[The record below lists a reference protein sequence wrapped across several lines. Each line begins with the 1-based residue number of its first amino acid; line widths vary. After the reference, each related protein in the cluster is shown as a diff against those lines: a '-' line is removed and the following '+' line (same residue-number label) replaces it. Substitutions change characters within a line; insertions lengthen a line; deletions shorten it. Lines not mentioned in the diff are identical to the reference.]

1 MEGKRAKRPVF
12 FDMMEKMGRF
22 CVLLHSCCFADIMST
37 TKIESIQVG
46 DSRLARHPVRREECL
61 LSTTIKKHGGSI
73 FTSAR
78 ARKRVMNNIW
88 RNRYIYMMV
97 IPVLVYM
104 ALFKYLPMYFL
115 RASFYDFKLLKG
127 FEGSKYVGWKW
138 FERLLTGTE
147 LWQYIRNTLT
157 LNTLSLMICFP
168 APLVFALLL
177 NEVRNVPYKKIVQ
190 TVSYMP
196 HFVSTVVLVS
206 MINNLL
212 SPSLGTL
219 AKIYKLLGKTP
230 INFLAIPDY
239 FYGINLISGVWQT
252 MGWNAIIY
260 ISAIAGIDQTLYEA
274 ARIDGAGRW
283 KQTLHVTIPG
293 ILPTFI
299 LLLIM
304 QIGQMLN
311 CVFDKIYLLQNTLN
325 LQVSEMLPTYVY
337 KIGMESHKYG
347 LATAG
352 GLFNSVVSVILVLIA
367 NLVSK
372 KVSETSLF

>member
-1 MEGKRAKRPVF
+1 MTKAKSSVQSSHVHKEKTNWGSYMRRYGTLYLLLLLPIIFFIVF
-12 FDMMEKMGRF
+12 RYVPM
-22 CVLLHSCCFADIMST
+22 AYI
-37 TKIESIQVG
+37 
-46 DSRLARHPVRREECL
+46 
-61 LSTTIKKHGGSI
+61 LSAFKQ
-73 FTSAR
+73 
-78 ARKRVMNNIW
+78 NNI
-88 RNRYIYMMV
+88 
-97 IPVLVYM
+97 
-104 ALFKYLPMYFL
+104 FKAPWELPW
-115 RASFYDFKLLKG
+115 AKNNG
-127 FEGSKYVGWKW
+127 FEFFIKA
-138 FERLLTGTE
+138 FNDRTFINAL
-147 LWQYIRNTLT
+147 RNTLT
-157 LNTLSLMICFP
+157 LNSLSLLICFP

-177 NEVRNVPYKKIVQ
+177 NEVRNLPFKKIVQ

-219 AKIYKLLGKTP
+219 AKVYKLLGKTP
-230 INFLAIPDY
+230 VNFLAIPDY

-260 ISAIAGIDQTLYEA
+260 ISAIAGIDETLYEA

-367 NLVSK
+367 NVVSK